1 MQKYRIVVES
11 DGGTQLSG
19 DAYAG
24 MVASIV
30 RGPGDPKEQLEA
42 FNQALVAVGLL
53 ELVRQ
58 VPPRNRPRK
67 KTAK

>member
-1 MQKYRIVVES
+1 MQKYRIVVQG

-19 DAYAG
+19 DTYAG

-42 FNQALVAVGLL
+42 FNKALVAAGIL
-53 ELVRQ
+53 EFVLQ